1 MMPGGVTI
9 GRRYSDRGLKLRI
22 RHKLE
27 ARMRPKTLMFT
38 VPKNIKP

>member
-9 GRRYSDRGLKLRI
+9 GRRHNDRGLKPRVM
-22 RHKLE
+22 HKLK
-27 ARMRPKTLMFT
+27 ARIRPKTLMFA

>member
-9 GRRYSDRGLKLRI
+9 GRRHSPRGLKPRVLR
-22 RHKLE
+22 KLK
-27 ARMRPKTLMFT
+27 ARKHPKWQVFT